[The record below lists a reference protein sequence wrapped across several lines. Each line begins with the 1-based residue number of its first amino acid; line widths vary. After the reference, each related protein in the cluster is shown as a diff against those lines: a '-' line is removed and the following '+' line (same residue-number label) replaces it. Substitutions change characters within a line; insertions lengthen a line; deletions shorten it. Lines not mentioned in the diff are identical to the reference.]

1 MKNVMI
7 VEDQKMVRTL
17 FESFIEKANG
27 YHVLASLSSAYDS
40 IEYCRNHEIDLIL
53 MDVQTDNRENGII
66 AVEKIKSD
74 YPRIKIIVVTSLV
87 DYEILYA
94 AQRAKADSLW
104 YKDGDEETL
113 INVINRTMNGEHIF
127 PTSPPPVTIGTA
139 KSTDFTK
146 TEMKVL
152 RYLIKGLSYKKIAD
166 EMCIEV
172 TTVKYHVANMLQKTN
187 LDNKL
192 QLALAVSDA
201 KLIVH
206 LENEE

>member
-27 YHVLASLSSAYDS
+27 YHVVASLSSAYDS

-53 MDVQTDNRENGII
+53 MDVQTDNRENGIV

-74 YPRIKIIVVTSLV
+74 YPRIKIIIVTSLV

-166 EMCIEV
+166 EI
-172 TTVKYHVANMLQKTN
+172 VK
-187 LDNKL
+187 KL
-192 QLALAVSDA
+192 T
-201 KLIVH
+201 K
-206 LENEE
+206 

>member
-1 MKNVMI
+1 
-7 VEDQKMVRTL
+7 
-17 FESFIEKANG
+17 
-27 YHVLASLSSAYDS
+27 
-40 IEYCRNHEIDLIL
+40 
-53 MDVQTDNRENGII
+53 
-66 AVEKIKSD
+66 
-74 YPRIKIIVVTSLV
+74 
-87 DYEILYA
+87 
-94 AQRAKADSLW
+94 
-104 YKDGDEETL
+104 
-113 INVINRTMNGEHIF
+113 MNGEHIF